1 MADEN
6 KEKPANA
13 GEMQGIR
20 DEKGRFIEGVSG
32 NPEGKIKGTKN
43 YLTQLEEA
51 IEKYETEK
59 GKKLFDRL
67 IQRAFISDNVLMN
80 VIKKFIPDKQ
90 HIQTEEIEPIKL
102 IVEHVRNKDKGN

>member
-1 MADEN
+1 MVDEPI
-6 KEKPANA
+6 KIGEKSD
-13 GEMQGIR
+13 R
-20 DEKGRFIEGVSG
+20 DEKGRFIEGNDSKGGRPV
-32 NPEGKIKGTKN
+32 GTKN